1 MICLLTGGTGFLGS
15 YISKV
20 ISENNVLVSLS
31 RNSIQYSIS
40 LDQKAPVFSEKF
52 DLVIHAAGKAHSIP
66 KSSLDKQAFFDVNF
80 IGTQN
85 LLNGLEESQSIPKAL
100 IFISS
105 VAVYGRENGL
115 NISEDAPLLAK
126 EPYGLS
132 KIQAEQLVFDW
143 CKRNNVICTILRL
156 PLLAGV
162 NPLGN
167 LGAMIKGIKKG
178 YYFNIAGGKA
188 QKSIVLASDVA
199 KCILKVSEIGGIYNL
214 TDGCHPTFS
223 ELCRTISL
231 QLGRKFVPNLPL
243 FFAKFLAKIGDLIG
257 DKFPI
262 NSNKLSKI
270 ISPLTFDD
278 SKARKA
284 FGWNPSPVT
293 EGFKIDHN
301 D

>member
-20 ISENNVLVSLS
+20 ISENNVLASLS
-31 RNSIQYSIS
+31 RNSIEYSIS
-40 LDQKAPVFSEKF
+40 LDQKVPVFSEKF
-52 DLVIHAAGKAHSIP
+52 DLVIHAAGKAHSVP
-66 KSSLDKQAFFDVNF
+66 KSSIEKQAFFEVNF

-85 LLNGLEESQSIPKAL
+85 LLHGLEESQSIPKAL

-105 VAVYGRENGL
+105 VAVYGRENGV

-167 LGAMIKGIKKG
+167 LGVMIKGIKKG

-223 ELCRTISL
+223 ELSRTISL

-243 FFAKFLAKIGDLIG
+243 FYAKFLAKIGDLIG

-262 NSNKLSKI
+262 NSIKLSKI

-284 FGWNPSPVT
+284 FGWNPSPVI
-293 EGFKIDHN
+293 EGFKIDDN